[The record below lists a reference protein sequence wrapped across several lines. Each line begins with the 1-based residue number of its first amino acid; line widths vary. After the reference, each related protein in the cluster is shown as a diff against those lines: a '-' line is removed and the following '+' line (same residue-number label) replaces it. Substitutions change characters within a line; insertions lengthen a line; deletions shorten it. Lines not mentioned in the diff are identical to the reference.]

1 MMPWCAYIS
10 IHQKLGSNV
19 GKLASSTGAWAR
31 GTTSPRPQTAR
42 VPTDQTQW
50 QLWKREALPPTRPNA
65 NWQRFGELFHLPHAI
80 CGSPFS
86 LCRQGKP
93 EEALWPPWIPNG
105 LGVSDISQ
113 PETSCSSRFNAPW
126 TWGYGG
132 CRTPRPITHRNVK
145 RSVQY
150 SLQCQFIC
158 KSPKFWSCKSARC
171 HQGTHHPNNP
181 PQQRGSVLHPQL
193 ERQIPRCLTDSAGTT
208 INISPLLSIARIS
221 STKCLPKKLVW
232 FWGILRG
239 RSPTHQRLTN
249 ASLPFVIHHNTTPL
263 NTDQTAQATTV
274 ECHISWQ
281 CEHKTFAKS
290 YMMSRDRSVG
300 LGRNSNIVHTH
311 TMFFCL
317 GDHVC
322 NPQRE
327 V

>member
-1 MMPWCAYIS
+1 MMPWCAYNQYTPEAWVKCGETGQQYWS
-10 IHQKLGSNV
+10 LSTRDNKSASTDRSCAYGSNAMAALEK
-19 GKLASSTGAWAR
+19 GSLASHPSKCKLTKIWRTLPPPSRNLWISFLTVQAREAWG
-31 GTTSPRPQTAR
+31 GTLASLNPKWSRSLRHFPAWNKLLFKVQCPVNMRLWRMQNPQTHY
-42 VPTDQTQW
+42 PP
-50 QLWKREALPPTRPNA
+50 KRETFSAIFPAMPI
-65 NWQRFGELFHLPHAI
+65 HLQI
-80 CGSPFS
+80 
-86 LCRQGKP
+86 
-93 EEALWPPWIPNG
+93 
-105 LGVSDISQ
+105 
-113 PETSCSSRFNAPW
+113 
-126 TWGYGG
+126 
-132 CRTPRPITHRNVK
+132 
-145 RSVQY
+145 
-150 SLQCQFIC
+150 
-158 KSPKFWSCKSARC
+158 PKFWSGKSARC

-208 INISPLLSIARIS
+208 INISALLSIARIS

-281 CEHKTFAKS
+281 CEHKTFAIS
-290 YMMSRDRSVG
+290 YMMSRDRSID

-311 TMFFCL
+311 TMFFGL
-317 GDHVC
+317 GDHIC

>member
-19 GKLASSTGAWAR
+19 EKLASSTGAWAR
-31 GTTSPRPQTAR
+31 GTTSRRPQTAH
-42 VPTDQTQW
+42 VPSDQTQW

-65 NWQRFGELFHLPHAI
+65 NWQRFGELFHLTQFVDLL
-80 CGSPFS
+80 SP

-105 LGVSDISQ
+105 LEVSDISQ
-113 PETSCSSRFNAPW
+113 PETSMLFPVNMRLWRMQNPQTHYPPKRETYSAIFPAM
-126 TWGYGG
+126 
-132 CRTPRPITHRNVK
+132 PIH
-145 RSVQY
+145 
-150 SLQCQFIC
+150 LQI
-158 KSPKFWSCKSARC
+158 PKFWSCKSARC
-171 HQGTHHPNNP
+171 HQGTHHP
-181 PQQRGSVLHPQL
+181 QQSSTAARLSAAP
-193 ERQIPRCLTDSAGTT
+193 SAGTT

-221 STKCLPKKLVW
+221 TKCLPKKLVC

-249 ASLPFVIHHNTTPL
+249 ASLPFVIQHNTTPL

-290 YMMSRDRSVG
+290 YMMSRDRSVD

-311 TMFFCL
+311 AMFFGL
-317 GDHVC
+317 GDHTC